1 MYYCIFFIILLLS
14 YFEIHNHKV
23 NKNFFYITYSILTL
37 MIVLRNGQG
46 SDYYN
51 YKYIYDET
59 VSISQNGV
67 LFLFLYKDPGYLFIN
82 YLAYSLGISYE
93 WFAALFSLLTMMV
106 FYPFFSK
113 TCYKSQI
120 PLLFFYSTCFLI
132 YPFSGVRQGFSLAV
146 LVSILYPLLR
156 KKKHLKYYIIASLVS
171 LIHQSILFCFL
182 LPLIYNLRI
191 KTKQLLPVFIL
202 LSLLMFSDFNLF
214 QFLPIFGGGV
224 DRINDYVTEGTS
236 IKYFAK
242 IVRVI
247 VILPIFL
254 ISERAYRNNKQL
266 YGIRNLLFFGFASYA
281 LLSFSELT
289 SSRLAAY
296 CRIFEGLFVYLLLF
310 QTSLHKINVQLF
322 AYFTFLCSVLFVKD
336 IGGFIQQGQ
345 YVNCNIITYPYFT
358 VFDDSNTILHYRTFF
373 GKGDP
378 DL

>member
-1 MYYCIFFIILLLS
+1 MYYCVFFIILLLS
-14 YFEIHNHKV
+14 YLEIHNHKV
-23 NKNFFYITYSILTL
+23 NKTFFFITYSILTL

-59 VSISQNGV
+59 VSITQNGV
-67 LFLFLYKDPGYLFIN
+67 LPLFLYKDPGYFFIN
-82 YLAYSLGISYE
+82 YWAYSLGITYE
-93 WFAALFSLLTMMV
+93 WFAALFSLLTMVV
-106 FYPFFSK
+106 FYPFFSS
-113 TCYKSQI
+113 TCNKSQI

-132 YPFSGVRQGFSLAV
+132 YPFSGVRQGFALAV

-156 KKKHLKYYIIASLVS
+156 KKKYVRYYIAASLTA
-171 LIHQSILFCFL
+171 LIHQSALFCFL

-191 KTKQLLPVFIL
+191 KTQQLVPIFIVL
-202 LSLLMFSDFNLF
+202 LILMFTDFNLF
-214 QFLPIFGGGV
+214 RFLPIKGFLV
-224 DRINDYVTEGTS
+224 DRVANYVTDETS
-236 IKYFAK
+236 LKYFAK

-254 ISERAYRNNKQL
+254 IPESVYRNNKQL

-289 SSRLAAY
+289 SSRLAVY